1 MSEIKDVLGIVEK
14 LSLEPVLTP
23 VLGLVDGAMGI
34 LNSLAG
40 PGSIGRA
47 LGVMESVPLRKMISG
62 LEDSPLIG
70 PIISIL
76 RALSEAGLVDMVLG
90 VLRSEYV
97 VKTINFIVEL
107 LGRILS
113 PISSLVQRLISVI
126 KPLMSA
132 IGRIGSGT

>member
-1 MSEIKDVLGIVEK
+1 MPEIKDVLGVVGK
-14 LSLEPVLTP
+14 LNLEPVLTP

-40 PGSIGRA
+40 PGA
-47 LGVMESVPLRKMISG
+47 LKSVLGGVENIPLRKMIPRSQS
-62 LEDSPLIG
+62 LPMLAPTMS
-70 PIISIL
+70 
-76 RALSEAGLVDMVLG
+76 ALSRFGLVDMVFG
-90 VLRSEYV
+90 VFRSEYV
-97 VKTINFIVEL
+97 VKTINFIIEL

-132 IGRIGSGT
+132 IGRHRGSMI